1 MTERTEGK
9 ESRVEGLPVEPGR
22 RGIALVIVLGLLSVM
37 MIMGVAFSISM
48 RTERTAAGHQ
58 MEVVKARQLV
68 YGALAHALWDIE
80 DDLKRNTNA
89 VYPRHWAREPMPTWF
104 SNAVDLYAGDAV
116 RLLPRGL
123 LETCGQLAS
132 PGSNSWVGGDKIWDR
147 NAFWRNHDLL
157 AVGAVVEGPDA
168 GGVVQRGNVL
178 DNTLRTIDAD
188 VGSWGRRWY
197 RIVDPAVPQWTPV
210 KDVGR
215 YAYLVVN
222 LSGLLDANRAG
233 GAPRG
238 IGATPGE
245 LTLDNLP
252 EMLNVTDFTNR
263 RALFSMDYETIA
275 DMLANNIY
283 ISTNIENLF
292 TYSRYGPY
300 SWDTAT
306 GAVRTSVFSLD
317 KSETMSVPRWTKLVS
332 ELRRVGDL
340 TGLEAMYAA
349 WNIVDFADDDRVP
362 GNLGGLQS
370 AKVNMPS
377 VEAFPML
384 NEAWAE
390 ADVTIEAST
399 NIIGTFDCRVRYAP
413 EYEIIYPFIS
423 PSLPPGR
430 YVVTHTFTA
439 GAANDIP
446 GLAGWPAPATYT
458 INSVLANRHL
468 RVRALTPLP
477 FFNVTAKDQPLTLGG
492 PLRLDLAVDLSIED
506 LDEGVAVDVV
516 SGLQL
521 QLEIDL
527 PAVILSYTDDTGGGK
542 ECIDPRRNYDMD
554 EWLSVTNHSMA
565 TTNAATLAWFAANPG
580 SDGDLWMYVKD
591 APYESV
597 GELGAIYYGR
607 TWETFR
613 LYDHVPGD
621 HHDILDRFSVNADPS
636 LPSRALVNLNTEV
649 TQALEAVYWD
659 MPLREYTNTPLFAAA
674 DVAGVVDLIMNS
686 GFTNRSD
693 MGRIDWANAFNWAAL
708 QSALAGLDPAEITE
722 LDREAIIR
730 NSCELV
736 GVRQNLFAILLAA
749 QTALTPEEYG
759 PIRAEQQALAIVWR
773 DPYPDA
779 SGRHPCF
786 VRWFT
791 WLGQ

>member
-80 DDLKRNTNA
+80 DDLERNTNA

-147 NAFWRNHDLL
+147 NAFWRDDDLYGE
-157 AVGAVVEGPDA
+157 GAVVEGPDA

-178 DNTLRTIDAD
+178 NNTLRTIDAD

-222 LSGLLDANRAG
+222 LSGLLDANRVG
-233 GAPRG
+233 GDPRG
-238 IGATPGE
+238 IGATPREITVNNPPLSDIVNGAQ
-245 LTLDNLP
+245 
-252 EMLNVTDFTNR
+252 FTGLR
-263 RALFSMDYETIA
+263 DAFSGDYETIA
-275 DMLANNIY
+275 EMLENNAHIK
-283 ISTNIENLF
+283 SDQGNF
-292 TYSRYGPY
+292 HTYSRFEHFCSDGTNVNR
-300 SWDTAT
+300 D
-306 GAVRTSVFSLD
+306 VLSLD
-317 KSETMSVPRWTKLVS
+317 GTAVDLAARAAQIRAKLRDAGLSSSEANDA
-332 ELRRVGDL
+332 RRNV
-340 TGLEAMYAA
+340 
-349 WNIVDFADDDRVP
+349 IDFADADRLP
-362 GNLGGLQS
+362 GNEAGTRP
-370 AKVNMPS
+370 VNNKGPY
-377 VEAFPML
+377 VEAFPMF
-384 NEAWAE
+384 NEVWCDRAR
-390 ADVTIEAST
+390 VSITPTGGVYS
-399 NIIGTFDCRVRYAP
+399 CRVRYRMKF
-413 EYEIIYPFIS
+413 EVMYPFVA
-423 PSLPPGR
+423 PALPPNR
-430 YVVTHTFTA
+430 YEFSYVLTPGPNNAFVPNTWSNADSFEVNTIPPDRHYGKTESIPQTPAFNTA
-439 GAANDIP
+439 
-446 GLAGWPAPATYT
+446 LAG
-458 INSVLANRHL
+458 N
-468 RVRALTPLP
+468 TPY
-477 FFNVTAKDQPLTLGG
+477 G
-492 PLRLDLAVDLSIED
+492 VDLSVDMWIRD
-506 LDEGVAVDVV
+506 KLEGEIVDALRVPLALALEV
-516 SGLQL
+516 TTGPLSGS
-521 QLEIDL
+521 E
-527 PAVILSYTDDTGGGK
+527 THDTEGGR
-542 ECIDPRRNYDMD
+542 ECLDPRRNHDP
-554 EWLSVTNHSMA
+554 SVNSWPVTTTDTIGDLNAVTAQYFTN
-565 TTNAATLAWFAANPG
+565 NPAC
-580 SDGDLWMYVKD
+580 DGDFWMYVKD
-591 APYESV
+591 APFESV
-597 GELGAIYYGR
+597 GELGAIYFDR
-607 TWETFR
+607 PWETVR
-613 LYDHVPGD
+613 LYDHDVAGGEL
-621 HHDILDRFSVNADPS
+621 HRVLDTFTMAADTNTPF
-636 LPSRALVNLNTEV
+636 RGRVNLNTEV
-649 TQALEAVYWD
+649 TQALESVYWD

-693 MGRIDWANAFNWAAL
+693 MGRIDWANVFNWAAL
-708 QSALAGLDPAEITE
+708 RSALAGLDPAEITE

-730 NSCELV
+730 NSCELM